1 MRVLAPYLAQ
11 GCWPAGHAKVA
22 ARAPSSPSS
31 RKPAGDSRVQ
41 RRSIASALGMAAD
54 DSALRTAL
62 DQANAVALRQVQAR
76 LELGAV

>member
-1 MRVLAPYLAQ
+1 
-11 GCWPAGHAKVA
+11 
-22 ARAPSSPSS
+22 
-31 RKPAGDSRVQ
+31 
-41 RRSIASALGMAAD
+41 MAAD